1 MHDVT
6 DDLVTVH
13 EQQITQGHGSHQSSL
28 GIQHIADIDGL
39 TVEAYLT
46 DPLDGLIHRQILLQV
61 YILDRH
67 DASGGIFGITQQMI
81 DVSAYLRACVGQKF
95 FDNVGRHL
103 FQQVSRIVCH
113 QVVDDVRCFLI

>member
-39 TVEAYLT
+39 TVKSHLA